1 MNNDPTNVE
10 EVGCE
15 NMVED
20 GARVIPVLCSRP
32 VQFRVE
38 GQLLCARC
46 AMDYVHQQLRETDD
60 TIRQLELRITAGDE
74 RIAKLQTALQ
84 ASRAQDAGS
93 LVDIVNGK
101 PRL

>member
-1 MNNDPTNVE
+1 MNHVPTNVE

-15 NMVED
+15 NTADD
-20 GARVIPVLCSRP
+20 GVSIIPVPCSRP
-32 VQFRVE
+32 VQVRVE

-46 AMDYVHQQLRETDD
+46 TMDYVHQQLRETDD